1 MMSINDGRPMHVVH
15 AYKIYRPDADG
26 GIPQVIHM
34 LTGTENKRIES
45 EIVVARYRGRARAYD
60 LDGVPVTAVASIG
73 TALSTPLAPLYLFV
87 LRKLARNADILVHH
101 APFPLTDI
109 GVFLGLKKTTALVVY
124 WHAEVVGRTLLLS
137 ILAPIIRSALRR
149 ADRIIVSDQAML
161 ASSAFLKPH
170 LSKCV
175 VVPYGL
181 DVDYWNTLDAAGCTR
196 VAELRLQ
203 YPRLILAVGRLVG
216 YKGFDIL
223 LNALKSVDAQL
234 VIIGEG
240 PLFQDLKTLA
250 ARNGMEHRVVLK
262 GRVTS
267 DEIKCHIHA
276 SRLFVLPS
284 VTEAEA
290 FGLVQVE
297 AMAAGRP
304 VINTQLSTAVPH
316 VARNGLE
323 GITVPPNDSL
333 ALGSAISTLLSD
345 PGLAERLGRAGRDR
359 ARSEFGCDTYRARIE
374 EAFEGALHERRAVSA
389 SSV

>member
-1 MMSINDGRPMHVVH
+1 MHVVH

-34 LTGTENKRIES
+34 LTGTRNKGIDS
-45 EIVVARYRGRARAYD
+45 EVLVARYRGPARTYG

-73 TALSTPLAPLYLFV
+73 TVFSTPLAPSYPFV
-87 LRKLARNADILVHH
+87 LRRLARRADLLLHH

-109 GVFLGLKKTTALVVY
+109 GILLGLKKATALVIY
-124 WHAEVVGRTLLLS
+124 WHAEVIGRAFLMT
-137 ILAPIIRSALRR
+137 ILAPVIRAALRR
-149 ADRIIVSDQAML
+149 ADKIIVSDEAML
-161 ASSAFLKPH
+161 SSSIFLRPH

-181 DVDYWNTLDAAGCTR
+181 DVDYWNTLDAAARTK
-196 VAELRLQ
+196 VTELRLQ

-240 PLFQDLKTLA
+240 PLFQDLKALA
-250 ARNGMEHRVVLK
+250 TKNGIGHRVFLK

-267 DEIKCHIHA
+267 DEIKHYIHA

-304 VINTQLSTAVPH
+304 VINTRLATAVPH

-323 GITVPPNDSL
+323 GITVPPNDPL

-345 PGLAERLGRAGRDR
+345 PGLAERLGRAGQDR
-359 ARSEFGCDTYRARIE
+359 ARSEFGCETYRARIE
-374 EAFEGALHERRAVSA
+374 AVFEDALHSHRA
-389 SSV
+389 SSALPSA